1 MDQENSRDKH
11 KTNEAECRF
20 SYLRDIIKN
29 RMEQE
34 NVLIIDAKG
43 EIMRRQ
49 PNPNYA
55 VLGRTGRGS
64 VIGGS
69 AAGGSDGS
77 AQGGG
82 AMASPAES
90 PAPEA
95 DSGPELEPPIV
106 AENSAGDLS

>member
-1 MDQENSRDKH
+1 MKPKDSENRPKM
-11 KTNEAECRF
+11 NEAGCRF
-20 SYLRDIIKN
+20 SYFRDIIKN
-29 RMEQE
+29 KMEQE

-43 EIMRRQ
+43 EIMRRR

-55 VLGRTGRGS
+55 VLGRAGRGS
-64 VIGGS
+64 IIDGS
-69 AAGGSDGS
+69 AAGESDGR

-95 DSGPELEPPIV
+95 DSAPELEPPLV